1 MADDLERADRRALEA
16 LAEPDV
22 GDWLRANDIDADAFN
37 EVAKAIPSAADAVG
51 GIDGGEPRVLVA
63 ALGLMVGFEARTL
76 RP

>member
-16 LAEPDV
+16 LAETDV
-22 GDWLRANDIDADAFN
+22 GDWLRANDIDAHAFN

-51 GIDGGEPRVLVA
+51 GIYGGESRVLVA